1 MRALLPAFTAGLLA
15 AAVMAPAPAQ
25 ATDVS
30 VLAGGS
36 ITSGGRWT
44 TTAFA
49 NVSGT
54 TYEWKHLELQ
64 PVGTLGWIKGRDT
77 PHDNLDHNIYVAG
90 AGVRLPHLWRNA
102 FFSFQVGVAGG
113 RTDAISSSEQFI
125 SSLGWQGEHWVFMVR
140 HISNGHFFG
149 GKNLGETMALVGVT
163 F

>member
-15 AAVMAPAPAQ
+15 AATLAPASAR
-25 ATDVS
+25 AADVS

-44 TTAFA
+44 TSVFA
-49 NVSGT
+49 NVNGT
-54 TYEWKHLELQ
+54 THEWKRLHWQ
-64 PVGTLGWIKGRDT
+64 PVGTLGWIKSRNT
-77 PHDNLDHNIYVAG
+77 PHDNLDHDVYVAG

-102 FFSFQVGVAGG
+102 FFSFQVGAAGG
-113 RTDAISSSEQFI
+113 RTDAISSAPQFI
-125 SSLGWQGEHWVFMVR
+125 SSAGWQGEHWVFMLR

-149 GKNLGETMALVGVT
+149 GRNLGETMALVGVT